1 MTDYPNEP
9 VEGEKTDGARRIP
22 GLIRRVLCRD
32 FKMSD
37 DGFAAAWT
45 RRAVEADEAQVV
57 TSEMYG
63 SPGQHAPVLDID
75 FNVEV
80 VPSSTPGHFHLYLD
94 KQMDW
99 PTYRSLL
106 IALAAAGIIEDGYA
120 LASIRRRHTAVR
132 VPWLRKLAGEVEF

>member
-9 VEGEKTDGARRIP
+9 VEGIITDEPRRVP
-22 GLIRRVLCRD
+22 GLIRRLLARD
-32 FKMSD
+32 FAQSD
-37 DGFAAAWT
+37 AASWV
-45 RRAVEADEAQVV
+45 RREAEVDDAQVV

-99 PTYRSLL
+99 PTYRDLL
-106 IALAAAGIIEDGYA
+106 IALAAAGVIEDGYA

-132 VPWLRKLAGEVEF
+132 VPWLKKVL